1 MVFSLEEK
9 IVSPS
14 LFLMQIGSFTPSAP
28 TVLAPMAGVTDA
40 ACRRMAREMGAG
52 WTVGEMAASEARLRT
67 TAKTTARFK
76 TDSTDPFPV
85 IQLLGAD
92 PREMAE
98 AARFAQE
105 AGAAAVDINF
115 GCPARVVCG
124 KACGSALMQ
133 EPELAEAIVKETVE
147 AVSIPVTV
155 KMRTGW
161 DRTHK
166 NAVELAQRFEGA
178 GAALLTVHGR
188 TRADKFTGTVDYQT
202 IAEVVKAVSIPVVA
216 NGDIATAQKAVA
228 ILKETG
234 AAGVMM
240 GRGAIGNPWLFART
254 AALLSG
260 EKDPGEPKPPTV
272 EAVLLKHLDLHL
284 ALNEAD
290 PLYALRSFR
299 KFLMP
304 YLARF
309 PGGSDAAKQLVRS
322 ETAEALTDGIRGY
335 FFHLSQTNDHVDGS
349 NERK

>member
-1 MVFSLEEK
+1 
-9 IVSPS
+9 
-14 LFLMQIGSFTPSAP
+14 
-28 TVLAPMAGVTDA
+28 
-40 ACRRMAREMGAG
+40 
-52 WTVGEMAASEARLRT
+52 
-67 TAKTTARFK
+67 
-76 TDSTDPFPV
+76 
-85 IQLLGAD
+85 
-92 PREMAE
+92 
-98 AARFAQE
+98 
-105 AGAAAVDINF
+105 
-115 GCPARVVCG
+115 
-124 KACGSALMQ
+124 MQ

-161 DRTHK
+161 DRAHK

-188 TRADKFTGTVDYQT
+188 TRADKFMGTVDYRT

-228 ILKETG
+228 VLKETG

-260 EKDPGEPKPPTV
+260 EKDPGEPEPPTV
-272 EAVLLKHLDLHL
+272 EAVLLKHFDLHL